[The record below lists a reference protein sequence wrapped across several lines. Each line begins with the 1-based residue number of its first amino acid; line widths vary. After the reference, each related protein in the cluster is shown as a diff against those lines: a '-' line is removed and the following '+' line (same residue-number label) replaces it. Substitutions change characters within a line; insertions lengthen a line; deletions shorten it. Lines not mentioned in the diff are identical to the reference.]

1 VQNVKPSDL
10 PLAADHLSPVN
21 ASIKRVAGIAS
32 AALLP
37 GEQEAEYATHV
48 ARIVSVAKPREAI
61 EEILTRDAIDLTW
74 EILRLRRMKV
84 GLLRASIGSGIERV
98 MRNVG
103 YNLIAAGEI
112 ATSWAPGEKARR
124 MKSPWC

>member
-1 VQNVKPSDL
+1 VQLIFFPEITLLHVVLTGFCNSGEPVQNVKPSDL

-21 ASIKRVAGIAS
+21 AAIKRVAGIAS
-32 AALLP
+32 AA
-37 GEQEAEYATHV
+37 ATHV

-112 ATSWAPGEKARR
+112 ATS
-124 MKSPWC
+124 